1 MQKNSNK
8 EQWLHKQLWFYIF
21 FSTNVFTVLSVLKE
35 INSVQT
41 LLFCAGGQSSS
52 LTPNVTPAGG
62 FFSKGFLISPG
73 MPFLHVPLS
82 LGGLVSS
89 ACTVKQRKLLNAWFF
104 LMNAK
109 KGVVCFSYLC
119 ACSSSPAPVWV
130 SVDLFLWSLLSL
142 PAACA
147 WCSATGVKV
156 WATAPS
162 CCLSGW
168 MRRGRE
174 TQNEFSN
181 QSSPVQLCVSNPPP
195 SFTLTSSRCCTPWS
209 SCWWGHGWWRP
220 RSKKRKKK
228 EGRKQKETIGDG

>member
-1 MQKNSNK
+1 MISQALVI
-8 EQWLHKQLWFYIF
+8 LHSFC
-21 FSTNVFTVLSVLKE
+21 THVFTVLGVLKE
-35 INSVQT
+35 INSAQT

-89 ACTVKQRKLLNAWFF
+89 ACTVQQWKLYNCLFFSLRMLRKELSVFPTFVHVLPLLLRFGWVWTCSFGLSFPSQQRVPDAQRLAWRFGRR
-104 LMNAK
+104 LRLA
-109 KGVVCFSYLC
+109 
-119 ACSSSPAPVWV
+119 ACRAERDVDVKHKMSSPIRAH
-130 SVDLFLWSLLSL
+130 
-142 PAACA
+142 
-147 WCSATGVKV
+147 
-156 WATAPS
+156 
-162 CCLSGW
+162 LSGSVC
-168 MRRGRE
+168 E
-174 TQNEFSN
+174 I
-181 QSSPVQLCVSNPPP
+181 LLPP

-228 EGRKQKETIGDG
+228 EGRKQ

>member
-1 MQKNSNK
+1 
-8 EQWLHKQLWFYIF
+8 
-21 FSTNVFTVLSVLKE
+21 
-35 INSVQT
+35 
-41 LLFCAGGQSSS
+41 
-52 LTPNVTPAGG
+52 
-62 FFSKGFLISPG
+62 
-73 MPFLHVPLS
+73 
-82 LGGLVSS
+82 
-89 ACTVKQRKLLNAWFF
+89 
-104 LMNAK
+104 MNAK

-130 SVDLFLWSLLSL
+130 SVDLLLWSLLSL

-228 EGRKQKETIGDG
+228 EGRKQKETIGDGEGIRCNSSPLPTPTWQAITDLYVTCCYQVTQVRPLESHRVGSVVGS